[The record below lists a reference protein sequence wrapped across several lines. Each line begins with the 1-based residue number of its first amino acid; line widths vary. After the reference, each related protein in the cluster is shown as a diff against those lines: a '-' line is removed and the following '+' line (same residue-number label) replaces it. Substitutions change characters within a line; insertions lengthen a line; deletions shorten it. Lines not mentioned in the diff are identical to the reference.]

1 MTMQAV
7 IFIGIPATGKSTFFR
22 ERFFDTHI
30 RLNLD
35 MLRTRHRE
43 QVLLKAC
50 IEGKQSFVVDN
61 TNATVEYRKK
71 YIQLAKPAG
80 FEIVGYY
87 FQSKLEDALE
97 RNRLRPEKARIPD
110 SGVRGIY
117 GSLVLPTYDEGF
129 DKLYYVE
136 PASPGGFLVKDW
148 TDEV

>member
-1 MTMQAV
+1 MQTI

-22 ERFFDTHI
+22 ERFFDTHV

-43 QVLLKAC
+43 RILLQAC
-50 IEGKQSFVVDN
+50 IDGKQPFVVDN
-61 TNATVEYRKK
+61 TNATVEHRKK
-71 YIQLAKPAG
+71 YIQLARPAG

-117 GSLVLPTYDEGF
+117 GSLVLPTLDEGF
-129 DKLYYVE
+129 DMLYYVQ

-148 TDEV
+148 IDEVQ